1 MDYKNK
7 YNKYHKK
14 VKKIKIL
21 LQQTGGELSE
31 ISTDSSNLS
40 SSSSSISSISHE
52 SKEECEKNI
61 KKYENKNIVN
71 TVFPF
76 ITTQDQLNNL
86 ITTSLTLVHSK
97 NRDKYEAKYNIDK
110 FNSLV
115 YNNINNRSIEHT
127 IRYIFDKM
135 KTGVFVRISNNRLV
149 DFIPLYNTNY
159 RNDFSDKIKFKEG
172 DIRRYLE
179 NKKKF
184 NKWQAR
190 VNFDLSKWMATNCL
204 LRNELDDKTPTQAY
218 LTEFHDL
225 LSTTLLK
232 KKVNDCIFII
242 NRKDFPYLN
251 ANYDEPY
258 EHIYGYNVKMKSKY
272 TENSFIPILS
282 QSTTKDHAD
291 IPIPTGDDWHVITQK
306 YFVTNLKECK
316 NDYIFKNTVIPN
328 WSDRKPVVFWR
339 GQSTGCGNTLDTNP
353 RLKVTKMA
361 AELKVKGINY
371 LDTGVVRFTLRDKKT
386 KYNNYVEFFSNK
398 DSLKPV
404 NFVDRL
410 EQLKYKFVLNIEGNS
425 AAYRYGSLFKSGFCI
440 LNVESEYQMWF
451 EPFLIEGKHY
461 IKIKHDLS
469 DLIEKIEWCLSH
481 DEECEQIAKNGLEF
495 YNQYFNVDFVTDY
508 MSDVLNKISS
518 ILI

>member
-149 DFIPLYNTNY
+149 DFIPLYNFELQE
-159 RNDFSDKIKFKEG
+159 RIS
-172 DIRRYLE
+172 
-179 NKKKF
+179 
-184 NKWQAR
+184 
-190 VNFDLSKWMATNCL
+190 FDLCL
-204 LRNELDDKTPTQAY
+204 L
-218 LTEFHDL
+218 F
-225 LSTTLLK
+225 
-232 KKVNDCIFII
+232 
-242 NRKDFPYLN
+242 
-251 ANYDEPY
+251 
-258 EHIYGYNVKMKSKY
+258 
-272 TENSFIPILS
+272 
-282 QSTTKDHAD
+282 
-291 IPIPTGDDWHVITQK
+291 
-306 YFVTNLKECK
+306 
-316 NDYIFKNTVIPN
+316 
-328 WSDRKPVVFWR
+328 
-339 GQSTGCGNTLDTNP
+339 
-353 RLKVTKMA
+353 
-361 AELKVKGINY
+361 
-371 LDTGVVRFTLRDKKT
+371 
-386 KYNNYVEFFSNK
+386 
-398 DSLKPV
+398 
-404 NFVDRL
+404 
-410 EQLKYKFVLNIEGNS
+410 
-425 AAYRYGSLFKSGFCI
+425 
-440 LNVESEYQMWF
+440 
-451 EPFLIEGKHY
+451 
-461 IKIKHDLS
+461 
-469 DLIEKIEWCLSH
+469 
-481 DEECEQIAKNGLEF
+481 
-495 YNQYFNVDFVTDY
+495 
-508 MSDVLNKISS
+508 
-518 ILI
+518 